1 MSTLSFLYKLFMDKT
16 LSLQEQNFCSR
27 RILGLHLSHKLVEN
41 TEELQMLRST
51 LPSWIKWLP
60 FFMDLSN
67 FLKL

>member
-16 LSLQEQNFCSR
+16 LCLQEQNFCSR

-51 LPSWIKWLP
+51 L
-60 FFMDLSN
+60 
-67 FLKL
+67 